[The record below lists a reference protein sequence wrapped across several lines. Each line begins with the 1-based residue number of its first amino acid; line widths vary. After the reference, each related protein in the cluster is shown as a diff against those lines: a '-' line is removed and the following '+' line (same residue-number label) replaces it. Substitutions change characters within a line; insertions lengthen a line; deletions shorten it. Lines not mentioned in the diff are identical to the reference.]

1 VVAHQREIQLT
12 SFKFFA
18 TRTLTCHKRILI
30 RFCVWSRVLNSE
42 LEAHLR
48 RSVNFPSPPGVAT
61 HIIELAQD
69 PEIEMGKVAKA
80 LSMDSALSSKV
91 LRIANSPLYA
101 QRRKSENL
109 RQALVVLGLN
119 ATLTLALSFS
129 LVKSLR
135 GSKPN
140 GLNYKFYWRRALL
153 AATAARALGD
163 AMRQTLAEEIFLA
176 ALLQDVGMLALDQA
190 APELYRDGEQLQ
202 RDHAALAEHEK
213 KRLQADHAH
222 VGGWLMRTWNL
233 PERLCH
239 AIENSHHVELS
250 CSAHPAGIF
259 DRCVA
264 LSGPVADLFLLDPEQ
279 RQFAETALCAERSLG
294 LDRMAFG
301 QVLGTIGSMIP
312 ETEAIFESE
321 LLSKQHPDLI
331 LEQAREV
338 LMLRSLHALREINT
352 LRSNAESPSSSLE
365 LEEET
370 RRDTLTGVYNRAYLE
385 QFLAREFD
393 NSTRHKWP
401 LSVAYVDL
409 DNFKQLNDSFGHQAG
424 DRVLQATARI
434 LRGNTRETDLIARHG
449 GEEFVVVL
457 PATDAETAHSICER
471 IVMAFRNTGHVV
483 GSHHAKVTV
492 SIGSATH
499 GGQIQFN
506 NYNDF
511 VKAAD
516 QALYTAKSRG
526 RNRSVPFDRQLSG
539 AVARGG

>member
-1 VVAHQREIQLT
+1 
-12 SFKFFA
+12 
-18 TRTLTCHKRILI
+18 LI
-30 RFCVWSRVLNSE
+30 RFALEPRLNSE
-42 LEAHLR
+42 IEAHLR
-48 RSVNFPSPPGVAT
+48 LSVNFPSPPGVAT

-80 LSMDSALSSKV
+80 LSMDSALSTKV

-135 GSKPN
+135 GGKSN

-163 AMRQTLAEEIFLA
+163 AMRQSLAEEIFLA

-190 APELYRDGEQLQ
+190 MPDLYRDGEKLQ

-213 KRLQADHAH
+213 KRLQVDHAH
-222 VGGWLMRTWNL
+222 VGGWLMRNWHL
-233 PERLCH
+233 PERLYR
-239 AIENSHHVELS
+239 AIEHSHQLDMTPSTE
-250 CSAHPAGIF
+250 SARIF

-264 LSGPVADLFLLDPEQ
+264 LSGPVADLFLLEPEQ
-279 RQFAETALCAERSLG
+279 RPFAETALCAERSLG
-294 LDRMAFG
+294 LDKMAFG
-301 QVLGTIGSMIP
+301 QVLGTIGAMIP
-312 ETEAIFESE
+312 ETEAIFDAE
-321 LLSKQHPDLI
+321 LLSKQHPELI

-352 LRSNAESPSSSLE
+352 LRASTDAAAAPGLE

-370 RRDTLTGVYNRAYLE
+370 RRDPLTGVYNRAYLE
-385 QFLAREFD
+385 QFLAREFE

-401 LSVAYVDL
+401 LSVAFVDL
-409 DNFKQLNDSFGHQAG
+409 DNFKQINESFGQQAG

-492 SIGSATH
+492 SVGCATH
-499 GGQIQFN
+499 GNQIQFA
-506 NYNDF
+506 NYTDF

-516 QALYTAKSRG
+516 QALYTAKTRG
-526 RNRSVPFDRQLSG
+526 RNRSVPFDRHLP
-539 AVARGG
+539 AAAAR

>member
-1 VVAHQREIQLT
+1 
-12 SFKFFA
+12 
-18 TRTLTCHKRILI
+18 
-30 RFCVWSRVLNSE
+30 LNPDI
-42 LEAHLR
+42 EAHLR

-69 PEIEMGKVAKA
+69 PEIEMGQVAKA

-129 LVKSLR
+129 LVKALR
-135 GSKPN
+135 GAKAN
-140 GLNYKFYWRRALL
+140 GLDYKFYWRRALL

-190 APELYRDGEQLQ
+190 VPDLYRDADKLQ
-202 RDHAALAEHEK
+202 RDHSALAEHEK
-213 KRLQADHAH
+213 KRVQADHAE

-233 PERLCH
+233 PERLYH
-239 AIENSHHVELS
+239 SIERSHQLELT
-250 CSAHPAGIF
+250 CSTQPAGIF

-294 LDRMAFG
+294 LDRVAFG

-312 ETEAIFESE
+312 ETESIFESE

-338 LMLRSLHALREINT
+338 LMLRGLHALREINT
-352 LRSNAESPSSSLE
+352 VRSAAAPVAQSVE

-370 RRDTLTGVYNRAYLE
+370 RRDPLTGVYNRSYLE
-385 QFLAREFD
+385 QFLTREFD

-401 LSVAYVDL
+401 LSVAFVDL
-409 DNFKQLNDSFGHQAG
+409 DNFKQINDSLGHEAG

-449 GEEFVVVL
+449 GEVFAV
-457 PATDAETAHSICER
+457 AHNICER

-483 GSHHAKVTV
+483 GSHQAKVTV
-492 SIGSATH
+492 SVGCATH
-499 GGQIQFN
+499 GGQIQFSQ
-506 NYNDF
+506 YNDF

-516 QALYTAKSRG
+516 QALHTAKTRG
-526 RNRSVPFDRQLSG
+526 RNRSVPFDRQLS
-539 AVARGG
+539 VPLARSS

>member
-1 VVAHQREIQLT
+1 M
-12 SFKFFA
+12 
-18 TRTLTCHKRILI
+18 
-30 RFCVWSRVLNSE
+30 
-42 LEAHLR
+42 LR
-48 RSVNFPSPPGVAT
+48 LSVNFPSPPGVAT

-69 PEIEMGKVAKA
+69 PDIEMGKVAKA

-135 GSKPN
+135 GGKSN
-140 GLNYKFYWRRALL
+140 GLNYKLYWRRALL

-163 AMRQTLAEEIFLA
+163 VMHHALAEEIFLA
-176 ALLQDVGMLALDQA
+176 GLLQDVGMLALDQA
-190 APELYRDGEQLQ
+190 VPELYREGEKLQ

-233 PERLCH
+233 PERLYH
-239 AIENSHHVELS
+239 AVAQSHQLEMNY
-250 CSAHPAGIF
+250 SADAAQIF

-294 LDRMAFG
+294 LDKMAFG
-301 QVLGTIGSMIP
+301 QVLGTIGAMIP
-312 ETEAIFESE
+312 ETEAIFEAE

-352 LRSNAESPSSSLE
+352 LRASAETSSTRALE

-370 RRDTLTGVYNRAYLE
+370 RRDQLTGVYNRAYLE
-385 QFLAREFD
+385 QFIAREFD

-401 LSVAYVDL
+401 LSVAVIDL
-409 DNFKQLNDSFGHQAG
+409 DNFKQINDNFGSQAG
-424 DRVLQATARI
+424 DRILQATARI
-434 LRGNTRETDLIARHG
+434 LRGNTRETDMIARNG

-457 PATDAETAHSICER
+457 PATDADTAHNICER

-483 GSHHAKVTV
+483 GSEHCKATA
-492 SIGSATH
+492 SIGCATH
-499 GGQIQFN
+499 GVQIQFSN
-506 NYNDF
+506 VADF
-511 VKAAD
+511 IKAAD
-516 QALYTAKSRG
+516 QALYTAKTRG
-526 RNRSVPFDRQLSG
+526 RNRSVPFDRQLS
-539 AVARGG
+539 AALARSG

>member
-1 VVAHQREIQLT
+1 MEPRLNPEIEAQL
-12 SFKFFA
+12 
-18 TRTLTCHKRILI
+18 RLL
-30 RFCVWSRVLNSE
+30 
-42 LEAHLR
+42 
-48 RSVNFPSPPGVAT
+48 VNFPSPPGVAT

-80 LSMDSALSSKV
+80 LSMDSALSTKV

-135 GSKPN
+135 GGKSN

-163 AMRQTLAEEIFLA
+163 AMHQTLAEEIFLA

-190 APELYRDGEQLQ
+190 VPDLYQDGEKLQ
-202 RDHAALAEHEK
+202 RDHTALAEHEK
-213 KRLQADHAH
+213 KRLQVDHAH
-222 VGGWLMRTWNL
+222 VGGWLMKNWHL

-239 AIENSHHVELS
+239 AIEHSHQLDMTY
-250 CSAHPAGIF
+250 SAETAKVF

-264 LSGPVADLFLLDPEQ
+264 LSGTVADLFLLDPEQ
-279 RQFAETALCAERSLG
+279 RQFAETARCAERSLG
-294 LDRMAFG
+294 LDKMAFG
-301 QVLGTIGSMIP
+301 QVLGTIGAMIP
-312 ETEAIFESE
+312 ETEAIFEAE
-321 LLSKQHPDLI
+321 LLSKQHPELI
-331 LEQAREV
+331 LEQARDV

-352 LRSNAESPSSSLE
+352 LRASPEAAPTPALE

-370 RRDTLTGVYNRAYLE
+370 RRDPLTGVYNRAYLE
-385 QFLAREFD
+385 QFLAREFE

-401 LSVAYVDL
+401 LSVAFVDL
-409 DNFKQLNDSFGHQAG
+409 DNFKQINESFGQQAG

-492 SIGSATH
+492 SIGCATH
-499 GGQIQFN
+499 GNQIQFN
-506 NYNDF
+506 NYTDF

-516 QALYTAKSRG
+516 QALYTAKTRG
-526 RNRSVPFDRQLSG
+526 RNRSVPFDRQLS
-539 AVARGG
+539 AAAAR

>member
-1 VVAHQREIQLT
+1 M
-12 SFKFFA
+12 
-18 TRTLTCHKRILI
+18 LI
-30 RFCVWSRVLNSE
+30 RFCLGVLRLNPE
-42 LEAHLR
+42 IEALLR
-48 RSVNFPSPPGVAT
+48 RTVNFPSPPGVAT

-80 LSMDSALSSKV
+80 LSMDSALSTKV

-135 GSKPN
+135 GAKPN
-140 GLNYKFYWRRALL
+140 GLSYKFYWRRALL

-190 APELYRDGEQLQ
+190 VPDLYRDGEKLQ

-213 KRLQADHAH
+213 KRLQVDHAH
-222 VGGWLMRTWNL
+222 VGGWLMRNWHL
-233 PERLCH
+233 PERLYR
-239 AIENSHHVELS
+239 AIEHSHQLDMTPS
-250 CSAHPAGIF
+250 TDSAQVF

-264 LSGPVADLFLLDPEQ
+264 LSGPMADLFLLDPEQ
-279 RQFAETALCAERSLG
+279 RPFAETALCAERSLG
-294 LDRMAFG
+294 LDKMAFG
-301 QVLGTIGSMIP
+301 QVLGTIGAMIP
-312 ETEAIFESE
+312 ETEAIFDAE
-321 LLSKQHPDLI
+321 LLSKQHPELI

-352 LRSNAESPSSSLE
+352 LRTSPDAAPAPGLQ

-370 RRDTLTGVYNRAYLE
+370 RRDPLTGVYNRAYLE
-385 QFLAREFD
+385 QFLAREFE

-401 LSVAYVDL
+401 LSVAFVDL
-409 DNFKQLNDSFGHQAG
+409 DNFKQINESFGQQAG

-492 SIGSATH
+492 SIGCATH
-499 GGQIQFN
+499 GNQIQFG
-506 NYNDF
+506 NYTDF

-526 RNRSVPFDRQLSG
+526 RNRSVPFDRHLS
-539 AVARGG
+539 AAAAR